1 MNNILKYILDAG
13 LVAPIAVITMTLVYY
28 FDLDNLLLPIQVVGM
43 CGMLFNLYWLIYV
56 KKKRN
61 DWGFLLVVWGKN
73 LTMLY
78 KIESI
83 EITMLKIDWESR
95 TFEEKIIIVVFLVGM
110 LGWWA
115 YGEYKIDNPDD

>member
-1 MNNILKYILDAG
+1 MNNILKYILDVG
-13 LVAPIAVITMTLVYY
+13 LVAPIALITMTLVYY

-78 KIESI
+78 EIESL

-115 YGEYKIDNPDD
+115 YDEYKIDNPDD

>member
-1 MNNILKYILDAG
+1 M
-13 LVAPIAVITMTLVYY
+13 
-28 FDLDNLLLPIQVVGM
+28 
-43 CGMLFNLYWLIYV
+43 
-56 KKKRN
+56 
-61 DWGFLLVVWGKN
+61 VWGKN

-78 KIESI
+78 KVESI

>member
-1 MNNILKYILDAG
+1 MNNILKYILDPG

-28 FDLDNLLLPIQVVGM
+28 FDLDNLLLSIQVVGM
-43 CGMLFNLYWLIYV
+43 CGMLFNLYWLVYV

-73 LTMLY
+73 LTMLCV
-78 KIESI
+78 IESL

-115 YGEYKIDNPDD
+115 YSEYKIDNPDD

>member
-13 LVAPIAVITMTLVYY
+13 LVAPIAVIIMTLVYY
-28 FDLDNLLLPIQVVGM
+28 FNLDNLLLPIQVVGM

-78 KIESI
+78 EIESL

-115 YGEYKIDNPDD
+115 YDEYKIDNPDD

>member
-1 MNNILKYILDAG
+1 MKNNLKNILDAG
-13 LVAPIAVITMTLVYY
+13 LVAPIALITMTLVHY

-43 CGMLFNLYWLIYV
+43 CGMLFNLFWLIYI

-61 DWGFLLVVWGKN
+61 DWGFLFAVWGKN
-73 LTMLY
+73 LNMLY
-78 KIESI
+78 VIESL

-110 LGWWA
+110 LAWWA
-115 YGEYKIDNPDD
+115 YREYKIDNPDE

>member
-13 LVAPIAVITMTLVYY
+13 LVAPIALITMTLVYY
-28 FDLDNLLLPIQVVGM
+28 FDFDNLLLPIQVVGM

-61 DWGFLLVVWGKN
+61 DWGFLLTVWGKN
-73 LTMLY
+73 LTMLCV
-78 KIESI
+78 IESL
-83 EITMLKIDWESR
+83 EIRILKIDYERR

-110 LGWWA
+110 LA
-115 YGEYKIDNPDD
+115 

>member
-13 LVAPIAVITMTLVYY
+13 LVTPIAVITMTLVYY
-28 FDLDNLLLPIQVVGM
+28 FDLDDLLLPIQVVGM

-78 KIESI
+78 VIESL

-110 LGWWA
+110 LAWWA